1 MATKKAPSPP
11 EKTDTKPN
19 IGAVLKRLGQRS
31 GRIIARSSLP
41 EIFLVATLSL
51 SRYLQNSDFSYP
63 SEIILNIVLM
73 GIIAT
78 VVFYV
83 YKLILRNTLAAHV
96 AGLLLMYGL
105 YGFTYSFPRLHHWG
119 DYLIPNGVTPFTHD
133 MLHSLF
139 LGILFG
145 LVGWA
150 VGKVS
155 QRKQLRSLPLL
166 KFLVFVVCFIFAV
179 QLGKVG
185 MRLWEIRKDLAY
197 RQPVSSLQMPAT
209 TAAATAKGKPNV
221 YYLLFDRY
229 ANAETLQTIYKY
241 DNSAFL
247 SSLAQQ
253 GFVVR
258 DNAYAN
264 YPFTTQS
271 VSSTLSAGYHAE
283 VGKEFRNSAKGFQT
297 AFPYRQ
303 MLDNSPVTQAFKQN
317 GYQYNQVSSWW
328 DFTRLNPSADTNP
341 SKSYRLR
348 IFGKNFWLS
357 DLQRDIVNKSIL
369 SPLLLKGVTV
379 GHTTL
384 VQYQLDRNPTQNFYA
399 EMHAL
404 KSIARASSTQTKP
417 QFTFAHILSPH
428 DPYIFDAQGNKP
440 NYDNNRTDDGVDESV
455 KYINQLTFLNTQI
468 EKLIADIRTNDPTA
482 AIVLQADEGPYPKQ
496 FRGTLTADH
505 YYDPKDLSADQARQ
519 KFGILAA
526 YYLPGVDQQTASQS
540 MNASVNTFRFILNNY
555 LGYKLPQLP
564 DCQFTVGDKYNL
576 YTFNLIS
583 GKLKNTAEPTACIPY
598 R

>member
-1 MATKKAPSPP
+1 MVAKKAASPTKKA
-11 EKTDTKPN
+11 ETKSN
-19 IGAVLKRLGQRS
+19 FTAVLKRFSQRS
-31 GRIIARSSLP
+31 GRVIVRSSLP
-41 EIFLVATLSL
+41 ETFLVATLSL

-63 SEIILNIVLM
+63 SEIILNIVLL
-73 GIIAT
+73 GLIAT
-78 VVFYV
+78 VVFYI
-83 YKLILRNTLAAHV
+83 YKLILRNTLASHV
-96 AGLLLMYGL
+96 AGLLLVYGL

-119 DYLIPNGVTPFTHD
+119 DYLIPNNVTPFTHD
-133 MLHSLF
+133 MLQSLF

-145 LVGWA
+145 LLGWI
-150 VGKVS
+150 VGKIAAC
-155 QRKQLRSLPLL
+155 KQLQSLPLL

-185 MRLWEIRKDLAY
+185 LRVWEIRKDLAY
-197 RQPVSSLQMPAT
+197 KQPASSLQMPSAI
-209 TAAATAKGKPNV
+209 AAANTTKPNV

-229 ANAETLQTIYKY
+229 ANAETLQSIYNY

-247 SSLAQQ
+247 STLSQQ

-258 DNAYAN
+258 GNAFAN

-271 VSSTLSAGYHAE
+271 VSSTLAAGYHTE
-283 VGKEFRNSAKGFQT
+283 VGKEFRTSAKDFQT

-303 MLDNSPVTQAFKQN
+303 ILDNSPVTQAFKQN

-341 SKSYRLR
+341 SKSFRLR

-369 SPLLLKGVTV
+369 SPLLLKGVTI
-379 GHTTL
+379 GHDTL

-399 EMHAL
+399 EMHAI
-404 KSIARASSTQTKP
+404 KDIAKASGTQTKP

-428 DPYIFDAQGNKP
+428 DPYIFDAEGNKP
-440 NYDNNRTDDGVDESV
+440 TYDSNRTDNGVDETI
-455 KYINQLTFLNTQI
+455 KYTNQVTFLNTQI
-468 EKLIADIRTNDPTA
+468 EKLVTAIRTNDPSA
-482 AIVLQADEGPYPKQ
+482 AIVIQADEGPYPKQ

-505 YYDPKDLSADQARQ
+505 YYDPKDLPTDQARQ

-526 YYLPGVDQQTASQS
+526 YYLPGVDQQTASQN
-540 MNASVNTFRFILNNY
+540 MNSSVNAFRFILNNY
-555 LGYKLPQLP
+555 LGYTLLQLP

-583 GKLKNTAEPTACIPY
+583 GKLKNIAQPSTCAPY
-598 R
+598 K